1 MILSPT
7 TSKISFKRAL
17 RKEEVRDYTETLN
30 NAKAIAGQTGKSILI
45 VHDACL
51 PQRPEL
57 NTGIGN
63 LAANDSLKFFET
75 MKTYLGINTV
85 EILPQ
90 GPIKPKKGLYCAY
103 SSSALPLGNHVISPE
118 LLMSKEFENLITNNE
133 LAIVVKS
140 NSIPDKES
148 RVNYPNVMDND
159 SPFDKLLKKAFE
171 RFKKLDENNHLK
183 QEFAGYISENNDWME
198 PLAKQEKNTDP
209 AFFKFKQFLADM
221 HLKIAKEKLNNLGLK
236 LCVDCEIGFSPQ
248 EVSAFP
254 GAFKKDTYIG
264 VPSWELPA
272 LDYDTILNPE
282 SASYNLLKKKVQL
295 NAKRGDTIR
304 FDVSWAYITPKLT
317 PIGGQSEKKEMGD
330 SLIKLIESWVQEVK
344 GKDFDLKNLLHEF
357 EAGPDDF
364 RAMINDRELIPPLKG
379 RTKVYSST
387 YMSNDWG
394 TNDAFINYR
403 GFSPD
408 EYVLG
413 VGNHD
418 PQPLRQIANGLP
430 DKVIENG
437 VQTEKYYKPQQ
448 IEPLSRIL
456 KIPREVLD
464 NPIEFAK
471 AKFAEAMMAKN
482 NMVFYM
488 DVFGRGDRFDM
499 QDFNNPMAYSHK
511 IPADY
516 EKAYIKAVQEGY
528 GFNPMDSLEK
538 IFKAK
543 GLDITQ
549 PALYKKILKYRDIL
563 IEENSSKIKNSFTG
577 IKMYAVLVTLAF
589 AAVCT
594 AFYIKSKKKV
604 TPKNEPAAQNPKP
617 PQQTP
622 AVFSNFHITN

>member
-1 MILSPT
+1 MFRATKGQPMILSPT

-57 NTGIGN
+57 NTGMGS

-118 LLMSKEFENLITNNE
+118 LLMGKEFENLITNNE
-133 LAIVVKS
+133 LASVVKS

-159 SPFDKLLKKAFE
+159 SAFERLLQKAFE

-183 QEFAGYISENNDWME
+183 QEFAGYVSENNDWME

-209 AFFKFKQFLADM
+209 TFFKFKQFLADR

-236 LCVDCEIGFSPQ
+236 LC
-248 EVSAFP
+248 
-254 GAFKKDTYIG
+254 

-344 GKDFDLKNLLHEF
+344 GKDFDLKHLQFHYELL
-357 EAGPDDF
+357 
-364 RAMINDRELIPPLKG
+364 N
-379 RTKVYSST
+379 
-387 YMSNDWG
+387 
-394 TNDAFINYR
+394 
-403 GFSPD
+403 
-408 EYVLG
+408 
-413 VGNHD
+413 
-418 PQPLRQIANGLP
+418 Q
-430 DKVIENG
+430 
-437 VQTEKYYKPQQ
+437 
-448 IEPLSRIL
+448 
-456 KIPREVLD
+456 D
-464 NPIEFAK
+464 NFQK
-471 AKFAEAMMAKN
+471 
-482 NMVFYM
+482 
-488 DVFGRGDRFDM
+488 
-499 QDFNNPMAYSHK
+499 QD
-511 IPADY
+511 
-516 EKAYIKAVQEGY
+516 
-528 GFNPMDSLEK
+528 
-538 IFKAK
+538 
-543 GLDITQ
+543 
-549 PALYKKILKYRDIL
+549 
-563 IEENSSKIKNSFTG
+563 
-577 IKMYAVLVTLAF
+577 
-589 AAVCT
+589 
-594 AFYIKSKKKV
+594 
-604 TPKNEPAAQNPKP
+604 
-617 PQQTP
+617 
-622 AVFSNFHITN
+622 